1 MTEENRL
8 VLPALLAASFSTYPI
23 IIVTSVLLVE
33 ISQSLG
39 VPVAVAAQMRTVS
52 SAAAILGGLAVGA
65 FATRHQ
71 PRRILQVGLALLL
84 VSSLGGFLAP
94 DLAALTLAVGLSGLG
109 VAMVF
114 PMTNT
119 LVAEYY
125 PLERR
130 GYVLGYLGVAGGFG
144 FLIGGALTSFIANVS
159 GWRLP
164 FLAFAGTMS
173 ASGLIACLWWL
184 PSTPPRTEK
193 AGLLTG
199 FKEIAGSVS
208 ALFCLLAVVLA
219 NASIQGLYLYS
230 FSYLQE
236 WHGASVATT
245 GLVYTATALFFMP
258 GSYVTGGLVNRFG
271 RKKVT
276 ILGVAGFSL
285 FTLLMGA
292 APSLWTC
299 AAFILVG
306 HLFDSFRF
314 SAFNALILE
323 QSPGQRGTMTSVSS
337 VATNLGYALGTGLG
351 GLLLMAAGWRNVIFA
366 LGLVG
371 FLAVAV
377 LQVAV
382 IDNEGI

>member
-1 MTEENRL
+1 MEKNKL
-8 VLPALLAASFSTYPI
+8 VLPALLASSFSTYPL

-33 ISQSLG
+33 ISQSFG
-39 VPVAVAAQMRTVS
+39 VPVAVAAQMRTAS
-52 SAAAILGGLAVGA
+52 SAVAILGGLAVGA

-71 PRRILQVGLALLL
+71 PRRILQAGLALLL
-84 VSSLGGFLAP
+84 MSSLGGFLAP
-94 DLAALTLAVGLSGLG
+94 DLAVLTLAVGLSGLG

-144 FLIGGALTSFIANVS
+144 FLIGGALTSIIADVG

-173 ASGLIACLWWL
+173 AAGLIACLWCL

-193 AGLLTG
+193 TGLLIG

-208 ALFCLLAVVLA
+208 ALSCLLAVVLA

-258 GSYVTGGLVNRFG
+258 GSYVTGGLVNIFG

-299 AAFILVG
+299 ATFILVG

-351 GLLLMAAGWRNVIFA
+351 GLLLMAVGWRNVIFA

>member
-71 PRRILQVGLALLL
+71 PRRILQAGLALLL

-144 FLIGGALTSFIANVS
+144 FLIGGALTSFIANVG

-173 ASGLIACLWWL
+173 AAGLIACLWWL
-184 PSTPPRTEK
+184 PSTPLRTEK
-193 AGLLTG
+193 
-199 FKEIAGSVS
+199 E
-208 ALFCLLAVVLA
+208 
-219 NASIQGLYLYS
+219 
-230 FSYLQE
+230 
-236 WHGASVATT
+236 
-245 GLVYTATALFFMP
+245 
-258 GSYVTGGLVNRFG
+258 
-271 RKKVT
+271 
-276 ILGVAGFSL
+276 
-285 FTLLMGA
+285 
-292 APSLWTC
+292 
-299 AAFILVG
+299 
-306 HLFDSFRF
+306 
-314 SAFNALILE
+314 
-323 QSPGQRGTMTSVSS
+323 
-337 VATNLGYALGTGLG
+337 
-351 GLLLMAAGWRNVIFA
+351 
-366 LGLVG
+366 
-371 FLAVAV
+371 
-377 LQVAV
+377 
-382 IDNEGI
+382 

>member
-1 MTEENRL
+1 M
-8 VLPALLAASFSTYPI
+8 PALLASSFSTYPI

-39 VPVAVAAQMRTVS
+39 VPVAVAAQMRTAS
-52 SAAAILGGLAVGA
+52 SVAAIIGGLAVGA
-65 FATRHQ
+65 LATRHQ
-71 PRRILQVGLALLL
+71 PRRILQAGLALLL
-84 VSSLGGFLAP
+84 ASSLGGFLAP
-94 DLAALTLAVGLSGLG
+94 DLEALTLAVGLSGLG

-144 FLIGGALTSFIANVS
+144 FLIGGALTSFIAGVG

-173 ASGLIACLWWL
+173 AMGLIACLRWL
-184 PSTPPRTEK
+184 PSTPLRTEK
-193 AGLLTG
+193 VGLLTG
-199 FKEIAGSVS
+199 FREIAGSAS

-245 GLVYTATALFFMP
+245 GLVYAATALFFMP

-271 RKKVT
+271 RKNVT

-299 AAFILVG
+299 VAFILVG

-371 FLAVAV
+371 FLAAAV

-382 IDNEGI
+382 IDNKGI

>member
-1 MTEENRL
+1 
-8 VLPALLAASFSTYPI
+8 LPALLASSFSTYPI

-39 VPVAVAAQMRTVS
+39 VSVALAAQMRTVS
-52 SAAAILGGLAVGA
+52 SAAAILGGLAMGA
-65 FATRHQ
+65 LAARHQ
-71 PRRILQVGLALLL
+71 PRRILQAGLALVLA
-84 VSSLGGFLAP
+84 SSLGGFLAP
-94 DLAALTLAVGLSGLG
+94 DLAALTAAVGLSGLG
-109 VAMVF
+109 VAMVS
-114 PMTNT
+114 PMANT

-144 FLIGGALTSFIANVS
+144 FLIGGALTSFIADVG

-164 FLAFAGTMS
+164 FLVFSGTVSAF
-173 ASGLIACLWWL
+173 GLLACLRWL

-199 FKEIAGSVS
+199 FREIAGSPS

-258 GSYVTGGLVNRFG
+258 GSYITGSLVNRFG
-271 RKKVT
+271 RKNVAT
-276 ILGVAGFSL
+276 LGVAGFSL

-292 APSLWTC
+292 APSLWVCT
-299 AAFILVG
+299 AFILVG
-306 HLFDSFRF
+306 HFFDAFRF

-323 QSPGQRGTMTSVSS
+323 QSPDHRGTMTSVSS

-351 GLLLMAAGWRNVIFA
+351 GLLLVATGWRSVIYA
-366 LGLVG
+366 LGITGL
-371 FLAVAV
+371 LAAAV
-377 LQVAV
+377 LQAAV
-382 IDNEGI
+382 RDATGA